1 MRYLHCIW
9 LLAVAIACSGM
20 GPAEPPPEQMQMTLP
35 QAALERRVALVIGNG
50 AYEHAGELANPAND
64 ARDIAAA
71 LQDANFNVILG
82 VDLTK
87 LELQNRLR
95 EFAAV
100 VEDADVALL
109 FYAGH
114 GLQVHGRNY
123 LIPIDAQLANERDL
137 EFEATR
143 LDFILSQMEL
153 GREGKTT
160 LVFLDA
166 CRDNPLA
173 RNLARS
179 MGTRSAALGRGLAQ
193 VESGV
198 GTFVSFSTQP
208 GNVAVDGDGR
218 NSPFTAA
225 LKRHIRTSGVNLNG
239 TMIRVRKEV
248 IRATGGKQVPWDH
261 SALTGE
267 FYFHPPR
274 GAAVPRANPQP
285 TREAEPA
292 VAQPSG
298 PDVAALE
305 RRLRELEA
313 SLSQRYGAALPDP
326 TKEVQAA
333 YAVCERLQGNAEKTI
348 RLKAGTRICSDR
360 NGDYAQVLKIV
371 DRAIAFS
378 VNGTQEFTCRA
389 GETCQFNWQ
398 ASPYFTVRAEADA
411 ARGVEPSG
419 ELVPR

>member
-1 MRYLHCIW
+1 M
-9 LLAVAIACSGM
+9 A
-20 GPAEPPPEQMQMTLP
+20 LP
-35 QAALERRVALVIGNG
+35 QAALERRVAMVIGNG
-50 AYEHAGELANPAND
+50 AYEHAGELTNPAND
-64 ARDIAAA
+64 ARDIAAS
-71 LQDANFNVILG
+71 LQDANFTVILG
-82 VDLTK
+82 VDVTK

-100 VEDADVALL
+100 IEDADVALL
-109 FYAGH
+109 YYAGH

-193 VESGV
+193 VDSGV

-225 LKRHIRTSGVNLNG
+225 LKQHIRTSGVNLNG
-239 TMIRVRKEV
+239 TMIRVRNDV
-248 IRATGGKQVPWDH
+248 IRATGGRQVPWDH

-267 FYFHPPR
+267 FYFHPP
-274 GAAVPRANPQP
+274 GAPSAAQSNP
-285 TREAEPA
+285 EPA
-292 VAQPSG
+292 QNVEQTVARQSG

-313 SLSQRYGAALPDP
+313 ALSRNQAGRQSEPADNVQTAAPSD
-326 TKEVQAA
+326 
-333 YAVCERLQGNAEKTI
+333 CERLAGNADKAI
-348 RLKAGTRICSDR
+348 RLKPGTRICSDR
-360 NGDYAQVLKIV
+360 NGDYAEVLRIA
-371 DRAIAFS
+371 DRAVAFS
-378 VNGTQEFTCRA
+378 VNGTHEFTCRA
-389 GETCQFNWQ
+389 GDTCQFDWK
-398 ASPYFTVRAEADA
+398 ASPYFTVRARADA
-411 ARGVEPSG
+411 ARGIAPNG
-419 ELVPR
+419 ELIPR